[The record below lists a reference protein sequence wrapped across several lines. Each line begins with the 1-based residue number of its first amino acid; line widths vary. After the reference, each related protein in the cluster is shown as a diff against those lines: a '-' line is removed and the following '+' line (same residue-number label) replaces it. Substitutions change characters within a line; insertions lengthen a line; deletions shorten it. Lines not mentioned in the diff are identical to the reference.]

1 MNNKLLQASDVI
13 DHYDLFLVDIWGVFL
28 EELAPYPNVAD
39 TLNWIG
45 ERKTL
50 CFLSN
55 TPRLRP
61 AVQKRLSEA
70 GVSITENRI
79 YTAGE
84 TAAKILSESQKYLS
98 IADPKI
104 YYLSDPKFADSY
116 SDINLNTV
124 DRLEDANILLV
135 TAMIEEGEDL
145 TKYDEM
151 LEYAASLGI
160 TCLCSN
166 PDTIIPANGKLR
178 YCPGYIVKNY
188 KGKLIYSGKPYK
200 DIFEM
205 ALDDYPHISKD
216 RILMIGDTIETD
228 ILGAKNVGIHSA
240 LVHTGNAAKIFN
252 ETNGNIEAIRS
263 KLAHAPSIFLTLSS

>member
-263 KLAHAPSIFLTLSS
+263 KLAHDPSIFLTLSS